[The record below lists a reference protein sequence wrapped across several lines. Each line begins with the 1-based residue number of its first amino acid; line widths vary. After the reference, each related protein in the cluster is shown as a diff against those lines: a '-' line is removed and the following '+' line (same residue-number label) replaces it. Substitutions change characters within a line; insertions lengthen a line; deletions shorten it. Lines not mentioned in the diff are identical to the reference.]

1 MHGFG
6 LYIASW
12 TTACLV
18 ALALYLARRD
28 RYAISQRRYWQ
39 FLTEPWK
46 VATFVAGAAL
56 ITLVAPYSGDPTWD
70 YYDGFFM
77 SVFCYTTAP
86 WVVGVLYQAARGQA
100 KPDEVYIAVCAW
112 LFSASWSYDIYQ
124 LWRHGYYPITW
135 FSNLFASSL
144 IYLCA
149 GLFWNLEHVPGRGVI
164 FSFMRAG
171 WPSRATQSSFW
182 RIALWGAVFAVPAVA
197 AVLVFLLQD

>member
-1 MHGFG
+1 MDST
-6 LYIASW
+6 LTVYVALWS
-12 TTACLV
+12 TACAAALV
-18 ALALYLARRD
+18 LYLVRRD
-28 RYAISQRRYWQ
+28 RYVISQRSYWH

-46 VATFVAGAAL
+46 LATFVAGAAL
-56 ITLVAPYSGDPTWD
+56 ITLVAPYTGDPTWD

-86 WVVGVLYQAARGQA
+86 WVVGILYLAAHRRA
-100 KPDEVYIAVCAW
+100 RVDEVYIAACAW

-135 FSNLFASSL
+135 FANLFASSL

-149 GLFWNLEHVPGRGVI
+149 GLFWNLEHAPGRGVI

-171 WPSRATQSSFW
+171 WPSRPAQSSVL
-182 RIALWGAVFAVPAVA
+182 RILAWGAVFAVPAIA
-197 AVLVFLLQD
+197 AVLIFLL